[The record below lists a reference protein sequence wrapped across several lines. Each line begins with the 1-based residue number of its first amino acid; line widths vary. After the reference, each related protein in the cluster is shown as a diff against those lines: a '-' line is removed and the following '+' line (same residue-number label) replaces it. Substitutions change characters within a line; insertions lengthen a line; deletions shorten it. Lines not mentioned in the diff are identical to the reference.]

1 MGKEDGQI
9 FFMAQILNQ
18 KNSKLM
24 NNWAKKMFG

>member
-1 MGKEDGQI
+1 MGKENGQI

-24 NNWAKKMFG
+24 NNWEKKMFG